1 MPGTPSL
8 KIKLRLNGPASKPPA
23 ELASPKISTP
33 EVKPSPA
40 ASNISTNSKR
50 EASEPAQQSNPKR
63 PRGGP
68 GSRSKKAT
76 DTAAST
82 PQAKATTDSAHISV
96 DTDDAKSEVR
106 TSRAGTPSRQDSLA
120 AQFAAIKDQKPRKWE
135 RQKICFTNLE
145 GGTVEICAWS
155 TDSAMQ
161 MNTTKTEP
169 TTAAEID
176 ALFSATVNER
186 DFRPFLCTQPGCNK
200 SFTSFDQLQ
209 THETNMHGTKN
220 MICGIDGCTKG
231 FATSG
236 QLTKHRKMVHYR
248 TSAKKKAATMAA
260 KAAQKEKE
268 DSVDIENGGEAA

>member
-1 MPGTPSL
+1 MSGTPTL
-8 KIKLRLNGPASKPPA
+8 KIKLRLSGASTKSPA
-23 ELASPKISTP
+23 ASPKIDVNDS
-33 EVKPSPA
+33 KPSPA
-40 ASNISTNSKR
+40 SSAASTGTKR
-50 EASEPAQQSNPKR
+50 EASEPAQQATPKR
-63 PRGGP
+63 SRGGP
-68 GSRSKKAT
+68 GSRSKKNVDSAT
-76 DTAAST
+76 ST
-82 PQAKATTDSAHISV
+82 PQPKAAADLAA

-120 AQFAAIKDQKPRKWE
+120 TQFAAIKDQKPRKWG
-135 RQKICFTNLE
+135 RQKVVFKNLA
-145 GGTVEICAWS
+145 GGNVEIYSWA
-155 TDSAMQ
+155 TDTAMQ

-220 MICGIDGCTKG
+220 MVCGIDGCTKG

-248 TSAKKKAATMAA
+248 TSAKKKAATIAA
-260 KAAQKEKE
+260 KQAQKEKE
-268 DSVDIENGGEAA
+268 DSIDIENAVDAA

>member
-1 MPGTPSL
+1 MLVFP
-8 KIKLRLNGPASKPPA
+8 
-23 ELASPKISTP
+23 
-33 EVKPSPA
+33 
-40 ASNISTNSKR
+40 
-50 EASEPAQQSNPKR
+50 
-63 PRGGP
+63 
-68 GSRSKKAT
+68 
-76 DTAAST
+76 
-82 PQAKATTDSAHISV
+82 
-96 DTDDAKSEVR
+96 
-106 TSRAGTPSRQDSLA
+106 
-120 AQFAAIKDQKPRKWE
+120 
-135 RQKICFTNLE
+135 
-145 GGTVEICAWS
+145 
-155 TDSAMQ
+155 DSAMQ

>member
-1 MPGTPSL
+1 
-8 KIKLRLNGPASKPPA
+8 
-23 ELASPKISTP
+23 
-33 EVKPSPA
+33 
-40 ASNISTNSKR
+40 
-50 EASEPAQQSNPKR
+50 
-63 PRGGP
+63 
-68 GSRSKKAT
+68 
-76 DTAAST
+76 
-82 PQAKATTDSAHISV
+82 
-96 DTDDAKSEVR
+96 
-106 TSRAGTPSRQDSLA
+106 
-120 AQFAAIKDQKPRKWE
+120 
-135 RQKICFTNLE
+135 
-145 GGTVEICAWS
+145 
-155 TDSAMQ
+155 

-268 DSVDIENGGEAA
+268 DSVDIENGGEAAWAQHPSKQQVYLYIFWFEQPSFPFFFFPFYFHLIFSSLLVMVGAEYTVIAFMCKPFLPLFIVGPSVSFSTFVNIYCLTYTNTVQFLKLTSPYPIFDCGFQDTLAVGKDLADAVIL

>member
-1 MPGTPSL
+1 MAGTPSL
-8 KIKLRLNGPASKPPA
+8 KIKLRLNGPVSKPPT
-23 ELASPKISTP
+23 ESASP
-33 EVKPSPA
+33 EVKPSPT
-40 ASNISTNSKR
+40 ASNISSSSKR
-50 EASEPAQQSNPKR
+50 EASEPAQQSAPKR

-68 GSRSKKAT
+68 GSRSRKPN

-82 PQAKATTDSAHISV
+82 PQAKAVTDSAHIGV
-96 DTDDAKSEVR
+96 DTDDAKSEVIR
-106 TSRAGTPSRQDSLA
+106 SRAGTPSRQDSLA

-135 RQKICFTNLE
+135 RQKIVFTNLE
-145 GGTVEICAWS
+145 GGNVEICTWS
-155 TDSAMQ
+155 TDSAMK

-268 DSVDIENGGEAA
+268 DSLDIENGGEAA